1 MKTVRR
7 TFVDETNRGVYLWRM
22 PDGKFVADDEGNF
35 LSINAIRGDQKRID
49 NITAAAKSLGITEGE
64 AVFLSGPY
72 KVSDEEYEYQ
82 KSRLAMGI
90 TPDPLDLPA
99 IREEQEWI
107 KKHGRK

>member
-1 MKTVRR
+1 MKPVKR
-7 TFVDETNRGVYLWRM
+7 TIVEETNRGVYLWRM

-35 LSINAIRGDQKRID
+35 LSINAMRGDQKRID
-49 NITAAAKSLGITEGE
+49 AITNAARDLGIEEGS

-107 KKHGRK
+107 RKHGRK